1 MTYKPYKTQGPY
13 KTNRPYEPHRPMRY
27 ALCLLAVLC
36 SLFSQAQKNVIDEVV
51 WIVGDEAILRSDV
64 EKRRLEYGS
73 QIKGNAYCVIP
84 EQLAIQKLFLH
95 QAIIDSVNVTDAE
108 INQYVENDI
117 NQKILTAGSKEKVE
131 EYMKLPMVQIREELF
146 DMYKNELTA
155 MRMREKLTE
164 DVKVTP
170 AEVRRYF
177 KDMPED
183 SLPLIPTQVE
193 VQLLVLEPRIPQS
206 EIDRI
211 KALLRDYA
219 ERVNSGSTS
228 FATLARLYS
237 EDPGSA
243 RQGGEMPYMG
253 KGELDPGF
261 ANVAFGL
268 TDTKKVSKIAQSE
281 FGYHIIQLI
290 DKRGDKMKCRHILKR
305 PEVAQADIDSALVV
319 LDSVINDI
327 RNEKITFEDA
337 VRFASDDKDT
347 RNNRGIMSNNKDTGE
362 TTTRFEMS
370 ELSALSP
377 ELARV
382 VEKLEVDEIS
392 KPFTMINS
400 KGKTVCAIAR
410 LKNRILTHRA
420 NITEDF
426 QVMKGVVETKKGEE
440 AVEKWIREKQK
451 NTYIRINPDWR
462 DCEFQYEGWIK

>member
-1 MTYKPYKTQGPY
+1 MKHYSLCFL
-13 KTNRPYEPHRPMRY
+13 
-27 ALCLLAVLC
+27 ALFCCLL
-36 SLFSQAQKNVIDEVV
+36 SMAQKNVIDEVV

-64 EKRRLEYGS
+64 EKYRQEYGS
-73 QIKGNAYCVIP
+73 QIKGNPYCVIP
-84 EQLAIQKLFLH
+84 ERLAIQKLFLH
-95 QAIIDSVNVTDAE
+95 QAAIDSISVTDADV
-108 INQYVENDI
+108 NQWVEQDI
-117 NQKILTAGSKEKVE
+117 NERIMTAGSKEKLE
-131 EYMKLPMVQIREELF
+131 EYMKLPMPQIREEIF
-146 DMYKNELTA
+146 DQYKNELTA
-155 MRMREKLTE
+155 RRMREQLTQ

-193 VQLLVLEPRIPQS
+193 VQLLVRQPRIPQS

-211 KALLRDYA
+211 KSLLREYA
-219 ERVNSGSTS
+219 ERVNSGEIS
-228 FATLARLYS
+228 FANLARLYS

-268 TDTKKVSKIAQSE
+268 TDTKRVSKIAQSE

-305 PEVAQADIDSALVV
+305 PEVAQADIDSTLVI
-319 LDSVINDI
+319 LDSITQDI
-327 RNEKITFEDA
+327 LSEKIPFEDA
-337 VRFASDDKDT
+337 VRYASDDKDT
-347 RNNRGIMSNNKDTGE
+347 RNNRGILSNIKETGE

-370 ELSALSP
+370 ELSAFSP

-382 VEKLEVDEIS
+382 VDTLKVGEIS
-392 KPFTMINS
+392 KPFTMINM
-400 KGKTVCAIAR
+400 KGKKVCAIAR
-410 LKNRILTHRA
+410 LKSRTLTHRA
-420 NITEDF
+420 SITEDF
-426 QVMKGVVETKKGEE
+426 QVMKEVVQAKKGEE
-440 AVEKWIREKQK
+440 AILKWIKEKQK
-451 NTYIRINPDWR
+451 STYIRINPDWR

>member
-1 MTYKPYKTQGPY
+1 MK
-13 KTNRPYEPHRPMRY
+13 RY
-27 ALCLLAVLC
+27 TFCFLAVL
-36 SLFSQAQKNVIDEVV
+36 SSMLSMAQKNVIDEVV
-51 WIVGDEAILRSDV
+51 WVVGDDAILRSDI
-64 EKRRLEYGS
+64 EKRRPEFGS

-84 EQLAIQKLFLH
+84 EQLALQKLFLN
-95 QAIIDSVNVTDAE
+95 QAAIDSVSVTDAE
-108 INQYVENDI
+108 VNQYVEQDLSE
-117 NQKILTAGSKEKVE
+117 KILMAGSKEKLE
-131 EYMKLPMVQIREELF
+131 EYMKLPMPQIREELF
-146 DMYKNELTA
+146 DQYKDDLTA
-155 MRMREKLTE
+155 RRMREKLTE
-164 DVKVTP
+164 EVKVTP

-177 KDMPED
+177 KDIPED

-193 VQLLVLEPRIPQS
+193 VQLLVLEPRIPQA

-211 KALLRDYA
+211 KSLLRDYA

-228 FATLARLYS
+228 FSTLARLYS

-261 ANVAFGL
+261 ANVAFSL

-305 PEVAQADIDSALVV
+305 PEVAQADIDSALVI
-319 LDSVINDI
+319 LDSITNDI
-327 RNEKITFEDA
+327 KSEKISFEDA
-337 VRFASDDKDT
+337 VRYASDDKDT
-347 RNNRGIMSNNKDTGE
+347 RNNRGILSNNKETGE

-370 ELSALSP
+370 ELSAFSP

-382 VEKLEVDEIS
+382 VEALAIGEIS

-410 LKNRILTHRA
+410 LKNRTLTHRA

-426 QVMKGVVETKKGEE
+426 QVMKGVVEAKKGEE
-440 AVEKWIREKQK
+440 VILKWIKEKQRS
-451 NTYIRINPDWR
+451 TYIRINPDWR
-462 DCEFQYEGWIK
+462 DCEFQYEGWIR

>member
-1 MTYKPYKTQGPY
+1 
-13 KTNRPYEPHRPMRY
+13 MRRIT
-27 ALCLLAVLC
+27 L
-36 SLFSQAQKNVIDEVV
+36 SLFALLCCLSSVAQKNVIDEVV
-51 WIVGDEAILRSDV
+51 WVVGDEAILRSDV
-64 EKRRLEYGS
+64 EKHRLEFGS
-73 QIKGNAYCVIP
+73 QIKGNPYCVIP

-95 QAIIDSVNVTDAE
+95 QAIIDSIEVTDADV
-108 INQYVENDI
+108 NQYVEQDFNER
-117 NQKILTAGSKEKVE
+117 ILVAGSKEKLE
-131 EYMKLPMVQIREELF
+131 EYMKMTSLQIREELF
-146 DMYKNELTA
+146 EHWKDKLIA
-155 MRMREKLTE
+155 MRMREQLAS

-193 VQLLVLEPRIPQS
+193 VQLLVQEPRIPQS
-206 EIDRI
+206 EIDRV
-211 KALLRDYA
+211 KDLLRDYA
-219 ERVNSGSTS
+219 ERVNNGTTTFSS
-228 FATLARLYS
+228 LARMYS

-261 ANVAFGL
+261 ANVAFSL

-281 FGYHIIQLI
+281 FGFHIIQLI

-305 PEVAQADIDSALVV
+305 PMVDQSDIDSTLVI
-319 LDSVINDI
+319 LDSISSDI
-327 RNEKITFEDA
+327 RSGKITFDDA
-337 VRFASDDKDT
+337 VRFASDDKNT
-347 RNNRGIMSNNKDTGE
+347 RNNHGILSNNKETGE

-382 VEKLEVDEIS
+382 VESLEVGEMS
-392 KPFTMINS
+392 KPFTMINT

-410 LKNRILTHRA
+410 LKNRSLSHRA

-426 QVMKGVVETKKGEE
+426 QVMKDIVETRKGEE
-440 AVEKWIREKQK
+440 AVRNWIKEKQK
-451 NTYIRINPDWR
+451 STYIRINPDWR
-462 DCEFQYEGWIK
+462 DCDFQYEGWIK

>member
-1 MTYKPYKTQGPY
+1 MTDKTYGTY
-13 KTNRPYEPHRPMRY
+13 TSTKRNT
-27 ALCLLAVLC
+27 LCLFLV
-36 SLFSQAQKNVIDEVV
+36 LFSAFSVAQKNVIDEVV
-51 WIVGDEAILRSDV
+51 WVVGDEAILRSDV

-73 QIKGNAYCVIP
+73 QIKGNPYCVIP
-84 EQLAIQKLFLH
+84 EQMALQKLFLH
-95 QAIIDSVNVTDAE
+95 QAAIDSVSVTDAE
-108 INQYVENDI
+108 INQYVEQDI
-117 NQKILTAGSKEKVE
+117 NQKILMAGSKEKLE
-131 EYMKLPMVQIREELF
+131 EYMKLPMPQIREELF
-146 DMYKNELTA
+146 DQYKDDLTA
-155 MRMREKLTE
+155 HRMRDQLMGN
-164 DVKVTP
+164 VKATP

-177 KDMPED
+177 KDIPED

-193 VQLLVLEPRIPQS
+193 VQLFVLEPRIPQT

-211 KALLRDYA
+211 KGLLRDYA

-228 FATLARLYS
+228 FSTLARLYS

-268 TDTKKVSKIAQSE
+268 TDPKKVSKIAQSE

-305 PEVAQADIDSALVV
+305 PEVAQTDIDSALVI
-319 LDSVINDI
+319 LDSIIKDI

-337 VRFASDDKDT
+337 VRYGSDDKDT
-347 RNNRGIMSNNKDTGE
+347 RNNRGILSNNKETGE

-370 ELSALSP
+370 ELSAYSP

-382 VEKLEVDEIS
+382 VDTLQVGNIS
-392 KPFTMINS
+392 KPFTMINT
-400 KGKTVCAIAR
+400 KGKTVCAIVR

-426 QVMKGVVETKKGEE
+426 QVMKAVVEAKKGEE
-440 AVEKWIREKQK
+440 VIQEWIKEKQK
-451 NTYIRINPDWR
+451 STYIRINPDWR
-462 DCEFQYEGWIK
+462 DCEFQYEGWVK

>member
-1 MTYKPYKTQGPY
+1 MK
-13 KTNRPYEPHRPMRY
+13 RY
-27 ALCLLAVLC
+27 TLCFFMVLC
-36 SLFSQAQKNVIDEVV
+36 SVLSMAQKNVIDEVV
-51 WIVGDEAILRSDV
+51 WVVGDEAILRSDI

-73 QIKGNAYCVIP
+73 QIKGNPYCVIP
-84 EQLAIQKLFLH
+84 EQLALQKLFLH
-95 QAIIDSVNVTDAE
+95 QAAIDSISVTDADV
-108 INQYVENDI
+108 NQWVEQDFNE
-117 NQKILTAGSKEKVE
+117 KILLAGSKEKLE
-131 EYMKLPMVQIREELF
+131 EYMKMSSLQIREELF
-146 DMYKNELTA
+146 DQYKNDLTA
-155 MRMREKLTE
+155 RRMREELMS

-177 KDMPED
+177 KDIPED

-193 VQLLVLEPRIPQS
+193 VQLFVLQPRIPQS
-206 EIDRI
+206 EIDRV
-211 KALLRDYA
+211 KNLLREYA
-219 ERVNSGSTS
+219 ERVNNGSTS

-319 LDSVINDI
+319 LDSVAADI
-327 RNEKITFEDA
+327 RSGKISFEDA
-337 VRFASDDKDT
+337 VRYGSDDKDT
-347 RNNRGIMSNNKDTGE
+347 RNNRGILSNNKETGE
-362 TTTRFEMS
+362 TSSRFEMS
-370 ELSALSP
+370 ELSAFSP

-382 VEKLEVDEIS
+382 VETLEVGEMS
-392 KPFTMINS
+392 KPFTMINT

-410 LKNRILTHRA
+410 LKNRSLTHRA

-426 QVMKGVVETKKGEE
+426 QVMKGVVEAKKGEE
-440 AVEKWIREKQK
+440 AILKWIHEKQK
-451 NTYIRINPDWR
+451 STYIRINPDWR
-462 DCEFQYEGWIK
+462 DCDFEYEGWVK

>member
-1 MTYKPYKTQGPY
+1 M
-13 KTNRPYEPHRPMRY
+13 
-27 ALCLLAVLC
+27 
-36 SLFSQAQKNVIDEVV
+36 
-51 WIVGDEAILRSDV
+51 
-64 EKRRLEYGS
+64 
-73 QIKGNAYCVIP
+73 
-84 EQLAIQKLFLH
+84 QKLFLN
-95 QAIIDSVNVTDAE
+95 QAAIDSVSVTDAE
-108 INQYVENDI
+108 VNQYVEQDLSE
-117 NQKILTAGSKEKVE
+117 KILMAGSKEKLE
-131 EYMKLPMVQIREELF
+131 EYMKLPMPQIREELF
-146 DMYKNELTA
+146 DQYKDDLTA
-155 MRMREKLTE
+155 RRMREKLTE
-164 DVKVTP
+164 EVKVTP

-177 KDMPED
+177 KDIPED

-193 VQLLVLEPRIPQS
+193 VQLLVLEPRIPQA

-211 KALLRDYA
+211 KSLLRDYA

-228 FATLARLYS
+228 FSTLARLYS

-261 ANVAFGL
+261 ANVAFSL

-305 PEVAQADIDSALVV
+305 PEVAQADIDSALVI
-319 LDSVINDI
+319 LDSITNDI
-327 RNEKITFEDA
+327 KNEKISFEDA
-337 VRFASDDKDT
+337 VRYASDDKDT
-347 RNNRGIMSNNKDTGE
+347 RNNRGILSNNKETGE

-370 ELSALSP
+370 ELSAFSP

-382 VEKLEVDEIS
+382 VESLAIGEMS

-410 LKNRILTHRA
+410 LKNRTLTHRA

-426 QVMKGVVETKKGEE
+426 QVMKGVVEAKKGEE
-440 AVEKWIREKQK
+440 VILKWIKEKQRS
-451 NTYIRINPDWR
+451 TYIRINPDWR
-462 DCEFQYEGWIK
+462 DCEFQYEGWIR

>member
-1 MTYKPYKTQGPY
+1 MFY
-13 KTNRPYEPHRPMRY
+13 
-27 ALCLLAVLC
+27 C
-36 SLFSQAQKNVIDEVV
+36 LFSVAQKNVIDEVV
-51 WIVGDEAILRSDV
+51 WIVGDEAILRSDI

-95 QAIIDSVNVTDAE
+95 QAAIDSISVTDAD
-108 INQYVENDI
+108 ITQYVDQDVNE
-117 NQKILTAGSKEKVE
+117 KILMAGSKEKLE
-131 EYMKLPMVQIREELF
+131 EYMKMPMVQIREELF
-146 DMYKNELTA
+146 DQYKNELTA
-155 MRMREKLTE
+155 RRMREELTS

-193 VQLLVLEPRIPQS
+193 VQLLVLQPRIPQA
-206 EIDRI
+206 EIDRV
-211 KALLRDYA
+211 KGLLRDYA
-219 ERVNSGSTS
+219 ERVNNGSTS

-243 RQGGEMPYMG
+243 RQGGEMPFMG

-261 ANVAFGL
+261 ATVAFGL

-290 DKRGDKMKCRHILKR
+290 EKRGDKMRCRHILKR

-319 LDSVINDI
+319 LDSISSDI
-327 RNEKITFEDA
+327 RNEKISFEDA
-337 VRFASDDKDT
+337 VRYASDDKDT
-347 RNNRGIMSNNKDTGE
+347 RNNRGILSNNKETGE

-370 ELSALSP
+370 ELSAIST

-382 VEKLEVDEIS
+382 VEKLEVGELS

-410 LKNRILTHRA
+410 LKNRTVTHRA

-426 QVMKGVVETKKGEE
+426 QVMKGVVESKKGEE
-440 AVEKWIREKQK
+440 IIQKWIREKQQS
-451 NTYIRINPDWR
+451 TYIRINPDWR
-462 DCEFQYEGWIK
+462 DCEFQYDGWIR

>member
-1 MTYKPYKTQGPY
+1 MK
-13 KTNRPYEPHRPMRY
+13 RFF
-27 ALCLLAVLC
+27 LCLFAA
-36 SLFSQAQKNVIDEVV
+36 LFCLLSVAQKNVIDEVV
-51 WIVGDEAILRSDV
+51 WVVGDEAILRSDV

-73 QIKGNAYCVIP
+73 QIKGNPYCVIP
-84 EQLAIQKLFLH
+84 EQLALQKLFLH
-95 QAIIDSVNVTDAE
+95 QAIIDSISVTDTE
-108 INQYVENDI
+108 VNQYVEQDFNE
-117 NQKILTAGSKEKVE
+117 KILLAGSKEKLE
-131 EYMKLPMVQIREELF
+131 EYMKMSSSQIREELF
-146 DMYKNELTA
+146 DQYKNELTA
-155 MRMREKLTE
+155 RRMREELMA

-170 AEVRRYF
+170 AEVRRFF
-177 KDMPED
+177 KDIPED

-193 VQLLVLEPRIPQS
+193 VQLFVLQPRIPQS

-211 KALLRDYA
+211 KNLLREYT
-219 ERVNSGSTS
+219 ERINNGSTS

-319 LDSVINDI
+319 LDSVAADI
-327 RNEKITFEDA
+327 RSGKISFEDA
-337 VRFASDDKDT
+337 VRYGSDDKDT
-347 RNNRGIMSNNKDTGE
+347 RNNRGILSNNKETGE
-362 TTTRFEMS
+362 TSSRFEMS
-370 ELSALSP
+370 ELSAFSP

-382 VEKLEVDEIS
+382 VDTLSVGEMS
-392 KPFTMINS
+392 KPFTMINT

-410 LKNRILTHRA
+410 LKNRTLTHRA

-426 QVMKGVVETKKGEE
+426 QVMKGVVEAKKGEE
-440 AVEKWIREKQK
+440 VILKWIREKQQS
-451 NTYIRINPDWR
+451 TYIRINPDWR
-462 DCEFQYEGWIK
+462 DCDFEYEGWIR

>member
-1 MTYKPYKTQGPY
+1 MK
-13 KTNRPYEPHRPMRY
+13 RY
-27 ALCLLAVLC
+27 TFCFLAVL
-36 SLFSQAQKNVIDEVV
+36 SSMLSMAQKNVIDEVV
-51 WIVGDEAILRSDV
+51 WVVGDDAILRSDI
-64 EKRRLEYGS
+64 EKRRLEFGS

-84 EQLAIQKLFLH
+84 EQLALQKLFLN
-95 QAIIDSVNVTDAE
+95 QAAIDSVSVTDAE
-108 INQYVENDI
+108 VNQYVEQDLSE
-117 NQKILTAGSKEKVE
+117 KILMAGSKEKLE
-131 EYMKLPMVQIREELF
+131 EYMKLPMPQIREELF
-146 DMYKNELTA
+146 DQYKDDLTA
-155 MRMREKLTE
+155 RRMREKLTE
-164 DVKVTP
+164 EVKVTP

-177 KDMPED
+177 KDIPED

-193 VQLLVLEPRIPQS
+193 VQLLVLEPRIPQA

-211 KALLRDYA
+211 KSLLRDYA

-228 FATLARLYS
+228 FSTLARLYS

-261 ANVAFGL
+261 ANVAFSL

-281 FGYHIIQLI
+281 FGYHSIQLI

-305 PEVAQADIDSALVV
+305 PEVAQADIDSALVI
-319 LDSVINDI
+319 LDSITNDI
-327 RNEKITFEDA
+327 KSEKISFEDA
-337 VRFASDDKDT
+337 VRYASDDKDT
-347 RNNRGIMSNNKDTGE
+347 RNNRGILSNNKETGE

-370 ELSALSP
+370 ELSAFSP

-382 VEKLEVDEIS
+382 VEALAIGEMS

-410 LKNRILTHRA
+410 LKNRTLTHRA

-426 QVMKGVVETKKGEE
+426 QVMKGVVEAKKGEE
-440 AVEKWIREKQK
+440 VILKWIKEKQRS
-451 NTYIRINPDWR
+451 TYIRINPDWR
-462 DCEFQYEGWIK
+462 DCEFQYEGWIR

>member
-1 MTYKPYKTQGPY
+1 MK
-13 KTNRPYEPHRPMRY
+13 RY
-27 ALCLLAVLC
+27 TISLFAVLC
-36 SLFSQAQKNVIDEVV
+36 SLLSVAQKNVIDEVV
-51 WIVGDEAILRSDV
+51 WVVGDEAILRSDV

-73 QIKGNAYCVIP
+73 QIKGNPYCVIP
-84 EQLAIQKLFLH
+84 EQLALQKLFLH
-95 QAIIDSVNVTDAE
+95 QAIIDSISVTDTE
-108 INQYVENDI
+108 VNQYVEQDFNE
-117 NQKILTAGSKEKVE
+117 KILLAGSKEKLE
-131 EYMKLPMVQIREELF
+131 EYMKMSSSQIREELF
-146 DMYKNELTA
+146 DQYKNELTA
-155 MRMREKLTE
+155 RRMREELMA

-170 AEVRRYF
+170 AEVRRFF
-177 KDMPED
+177 KDIPED

-193 VQLLVLEPRIPQS
+193 VQLFVLQPRIPQS

-211 KALLRDYA
+211 KNLLREYT
-219 ERVNSGSTS
+219 ERINNGSTS

-319 LDSVINDI
+319 LDSVAADI
-327 RNEKITFEDA
+327 RSGKISFEDA
-337 VRFASDDKDT
+337 VRYGSDDKDT
-347 RNNRGIMSNNKDTGE
+347 RNNRGILSNNKETGE
-362 TTTRFEMS
+362 TSSRFEMS
-370 ELSALSP
+370 ELSAFSP

-382 VEKLEVDEIS
+382 VDTLSVGEMS
-392 KPFTMINS
+392 KPFTMINT

-410 LKNRILTHRA
+410 LKNRTLTHRA

-426 QVMKGVVETKKGEE
+426 QVMKGVVEAKKGEE
-440 AVEKWIREKQK
+440 VILKWIREKQQS
-451 NTYIRINPDWR
+451 TYIRINPDWR
-462 DCEFQYEGWIK
+462 DCDFEYEGWIR